1 MSSLL
6 TQAYLL
12 ENYGPRLNTE
22 QLASV
27 LGITK
32 PAVYNQLSAG
42 TFPIATYKDAGK
54 TWADYRDVAAYLDTC
69 RERARAH
76 AST

>member
-12 ENYGPRLNTE
+12 EKYGPRLNTE

-42 TFPIATYKDAGK
+42 TFPINTYKDAGK
-54 TWADYRDVAAYLDTC
+54 TWADYRDVAIYLDRC
-69 RERARAH
+69 RERARTVA
-76 AST
+76 